1 MLDYAKYSVLSY
13 SRQSSEAVRIARLPF
28 LHAHLRQLV
37 VRKALNPFVSRFE
50 SEDGHTLMPHTMR
63 GLMTNTIS
71 HDMITEL
78 KQLASDECWT
88 DGDDFMVDDY
98 AGGNMDD
105 AFAGGERAGEVHLAR
120 RILDSMGIEY

>member
-63 GLMTNTIS
+63 GL
-71 HDMITEL
+71 HDKYDIARHDCRAKT
-78 KQLASDECWT
+78 AS
-88 DGDDFMVDDY
+88 
-98 AGGNMDD
+98 
-105 AFAGGERAGEVHLAR
+105 
-120 RILDSMGIEY
+120 I